1 MVKNSTKVGL
11 IYDFDETLSVDYMQ
25 SFGLIQSL
33 GMSPDTFWKK
43 ANLWSANNNADQ
55 ITGTMYYFMKTAKE
69 KGVSLSREVL
79 KNFGR
84 NIEYYNGVLTW
95 FERIN
100 NFGRA
105 LDLDIEHY
113 IISSGYEE
121 IVEGTEIRKYFKDVF
136 ACSFAYGDDNQPVWP
151 ARVVNYSIKTQFL
164 SKINK
169 GLGKNDDIAVNEFT
183 PDDERRIP
191 FKQMIYFGDGMT
203 DIPSMKLTK
212 DRGGNAIAV
221 YTPRSHAR
229 RKAMKLLVD
238 NRVNFALPAD
248 YSENKEID
256 IVVKT
261 ILDKIA
267 TERDLDLLKAKE
279 EKKKQLQK
287 SLLNLTKNKK

>member
-1 MVKNSTKVGL
+1 MAKNSTKVAL

-33 GMSPDTFWKK
+33 GMKPDTFWKK

-69 KGVSLSREVL
+69 KGVSLSREDL

-105 LDLDIEHY
+105 LDLEIEHY

-121 IVEGTEIRKYFKDVF
+121 IVEGTEIRKYFRDVF
-136 ACSFAYGDDNQPVWP
+136 ACSYAYGENGQPVWP

-169 GLGKNDDIAVNEFT
+169 GLGKNDDIAVNEYT
-183 PDDERRIP
+183 PDEERRIP

-212 DRGGNAIAV
+212 ERGGNAIAV
-221 YTPRSHAR
+221 YTPHSRAKK
-229 RKAMKLLVD
+229 KAMKLLVD

-267 TERDLDLLKAKE
+267 TERDLDILKAKE
-279 EKKKQLQK
+279 EKKKH
-287 SLLNLTKNKK
+287 LLKATL

>member
-261 ILDKIA
+261 ILVKIA
-267 TERDLDLLKAKE
+267 TERVLDLLKE
-279 EKKKQLQK
+279 MDEKKKQLQK

>member
-136 ACSFAYGDDNQPVWP
+136 ACSFAYGDDEQPVWP

>member
-1 MVKNSTKVGL
+1 MAKNSTKVGL